1 MAIIPLNYGKSAQ
14 VTEAAD
20 SLYEDLVK
28 AGAEVLLDDRNER
41 PGVKFADMELLGIPH
56 IVIIGDKTLQE
67 GAVEYEAR
75 KDLAKIKVPLA
86 DIRNLLR
93 EKIGK

>member
-1 MAIIPLNYGKSAQ
+1 
-14 VTEAAD
+14 
-20 SLYEDLVK
+20 
-28 AGAEVLLDDRNER
+28 
-41 PGVKFADMELLGIPH
+41 MELLGIPH